1 MAGFRQWVRLRLRP
15 VEIALL
21 TSLGLLGLGNLAPAQ
36 EEEIIRPLPPMPLTV
51 PIQGAP
57 LPEKFQFLTQMPY
70 AGSLDTTFFQFID
83 NDSTV
88 NSDEISNTGL
98 TPPSLWWT
106 RDQLPPRLGGF
117 RLPQQWYAY
126 RLKDSPIFIV
136 DMFLDSQTW
145 TGLTYTERYSVLNQF
160 GTAAKT
166 FGYNLRIYQGAGF
179 GAQLAGVYVCDFEN
193 TPEELVNSEDDR
205 SIQLTQLSC
214 LASLDLQILEGFR
227 SSDQ

>member
-1 MAGFRQWVRLRLRP
+1 MAGFRRCARWRFRL
-15 VEIALL
+15 VVIALL
-21 TSLGLLGLGNLAPAQ
+21 TSLGPLGLSDLAPAQ
-36 EEEIIRPLPPMPLTV
+36 EEEVIRPLPPMPLTA

-57 LPEKFQFLTQMPY
+57 LPEKFQFLTQMSY
-70 AGSLDTTFFQFID
+70 AGSLDNTFFQLID
-83 NDSTV
+83 NDSTI
-88 NSDEISNTGL
+88 NSDEISETGL

-126 RLKDSPIFIV
+126 RLKDSPIYIV

-145 TGLTYTERYSVLNQF
+145 NGLTYIERYSVLNLF

-179 GAQLAGVYVCDFEN
+179 GAQLAGVYVCDFEH
-193 TPEELVNSEDDR
+193 TPAELVNSENNR
-205 SIQLTQLSC
+205 SIQLTQLPC

-227 SSDQ
+227 SNDQ